1 MGRSFLLRPL
11 EKRVNGENQF
21 LCFDSFGIKHTRWE
35 RRISAK
41 WLRKKEAVTA
51 FAFSL
56 P

>member
-21 LCFDSFGIKHTRWE
+21 SCIDSFSIKHTRWE
-35 RRISAK
+35 RQISAK
-41 WLRKKEAVTA
+41 WLWKKEAALA
-51 FAFSL
+51 FAFFL